1 MSYLVLARKWRPKT
15 FDDLVGQEP
24 IARMLKNALA
34 QGKISHA
41 YIFSGPRGVGKT
53 TTARILAKALN
64 CKQGPTASPCGI
76 CESCTAV
83 TEGSSVDVFE
93 IDGASNNSVDDVRD
107 LRERVKYAPSG
118 GKYKVYIIDEVHM
131 LSGSAFNALLKTLE
145 EPPPHVIFVL
155 ATTEMKKIP
164 ATVLSRC
171 QHMPFRR
178 IATSV
183 IKARL
188 QHIADTEKINI
199 SSHALG
205 LVAKAAD
212 GSMRDS
218 LTILD
223 QVSSFSD
230 EINEEQVQNLL
241 GLTDFGLLAKASMAI
256 ITGSRIDLIEIIDSL
271 SEQGFDL
278 RAFAKEL
285 AQFFRDL
292 LVASVVKQPHDVLE
306 LNNEELAAVKE
317 LVAASSEDQLTL
329 MLTEIVKA
337 EADVRNSS
345 LPRIALEM
353 ALIRVSF
360 LSSLK
365 PVREIIR
372 DLDNL
377 SRGLPVQ
384 TPIAEPIRERPAT
397 KGVLPAAAQKDRD
410 TVEKEK
416 STEQPAA
423 PVQKPVPVT
432 AIETPAETDEEDNES
447 APLPEVEDEGAYEEP
462 PADISEAVL
471 SEKEGDITVI
481 WQKVLNS
488 IDAPL
493 ASKLENSE
501 IELTGD
507 QLQVTLQ
514 SSQALFLDMIR
525 KSLAE
530 IEKILSE
537 HAGRKLSIILA
548 ALQKK
553 KSVPKKD
560 LKKKAS
566 DEPVVKEA
574 LELFD
579 GRIID
584 VIPVE
589 SQTIIKNGG
598 ADV

>member
-1 MSYLVLARKWRPKT
+1 MSYLVLARKWRPIT

-24 IARMLKNALA
+24 IARMLKNALL
-34 QGKISHA
+34 QEKISHA

-53 TTARILAKALN
+53 STARILAKALN
-64 CKQGPTASPCGI
+64 CKEGPATAPCGI
-76 CESCTAV
+76 CASCTAV
-83 TEGSSVDVFE
+83 TEGSSVDVIE

-164 ATVLSRC
+164 ATVISRC

-188 QHIADTEKINI
+188 QQIADIEKIRI

-256 ITGSRIDLIEIIDSL
+256 IVGSRVDLIEIIESL
-271 SEQGFDL
+271 SEQGFDI

-292 LVASVVKQPHDVLE
+292 LIASVVKQPGDVLE
-306 LNNEELAAVKE
+306 LSNEELAAVRE

-329 MLTEIVKA
+329 ILSDVMKA
-337 EADVRNSS
+337 EAEVRNSS

-353 ALIRVSF
+353 ALIRASF

-365 PVREIIR
+365 PVREIIKN
-372 DLDNL
+372 LDSL
-377 SRGLPVQ
+377 SRGLPMQ
-384 TPIAEPIRERPAT
+384 AAIAEPLKKRPETIGTLPETAPKDRDACEKEKTEPPATLAQKPATETQIAEPIEEYNENAPLTDT
-397 KGVLPAAAQKDRD
+397 K
-410 TVEKEK
+410 
-416 STEQPAA
+416 
-423 PVQKPVPVT
+423 
-432 AIETPAETDEEDNES
+432 DEES
-447 APLPEVEDEGAYEEP
+447 FEEP
-462 PADISEAVL
+462 PADSDEAVL
-471 SEKEGDITVI
+471 PEKEKDITII
-481 WQKVLNS
+481 WQEVLDN

-493 ASKLENSE
+493 ASKLEHAA

-514 SSQALFLDMIR
+514 SSQALFIDTIR
-525 KSLAE
+525 KSLAA
-530 IEKILSE
+530 IEKTLSE
-537 HAGRKLSIILA
+537 HAGRNLSITLSA
-548 ALQKK
+548 QQKK
-553 KSVPKKD
+553 AVQKND

-566 DEPVVKEA
+566 DEPIVKEA
-574 LELFD
+574 LELFE

-584 VIPVE
+584 VISVE
-589 SQTIIKNGG
+589 SQTITNTENGG
-598 ADV
+598 VDV

>member
-24 IARMLKNALA
+24 IARMLKNALE

-64 CKQGPTASPCGI
+64 CKEGPTASPCGV

-188 QHIADTEKINI
+188 QHIADAEKISI

-223 QVSSFSD
+223 QVASFSD
-230 EINEEQVQNLL
+230 DIDEAQVQDLL
-241 GLTDFGLLAKASMAI
+241 GLTDFGMLAKASMAI
-256 ITGSRIDLIEIIDSL
+256 ITGNRSDLVEIIDSL
-271 SEQGFDL
+271 AEQGFDF

-292 LVASVVKQPHDVLE
+292 LVASVVKQPGDLLE
-306 LNNEELAAVKE
+306 LSSEELGAVRE
-317 LVAASSEDQLTL
+317 LVAAASEDQLTL
-329 MLTEIVKA
+329 ILTEVMKA

-353 ALIRVSF
+353 ALIRASF

-372 DLDNL
+372 NLDSL
-377 SRGLPVQ
+377 GKGLPVQ
-384 TPIAEPIRERPAT
+384 AAIAEPVRNRPETIRA
-397 KGVLPAAAQKDRD
+397 LPETAPKQLA
-410 TVEKEK
+410 VEEK
-416 STEQPAA
+416 KPEPPAA
-423 PVQKPVPVT
+423 PAQKPGT
-432 AIETPAETDEEDNES
+432 ETETSDLIEDDIESPPLSDAGEE
-447 APLPEVEDEGAYEEP
+447 EVCDEP
-462 PADISEAVL
+462 PADFPETADPERGPENNRDIS
-471 SEKEGDITVI
+471 VI
-481 WQKVLNS
+481 WQKVLDE

-493 ASKLENSE
+493 ASKLAHAAV
-501 IELTGD
+501 ELTGD
-507 QLQVTLQ
+507 HLQVILQ
-514 SSQALFLDMIR
+514 SGQALFLDTIK
-525 KSLAE
+525 KSLAD

-537 HAGRKLSIILA
+537 HAGKKLSITLSA
-548 ALQKK
+548 QKK
-553 KSVPKKD
+553 KVVLKKD

-566 DEPVVKEA
+566 DEPIVKEA

-584 VIPVE
+584 VIPIE
-589 SQTIIKNGG
+589 SQTNNKNGG
-598 ADV
+598 IDV

>member
-24 IARMLKNALA
+24 IARMIKNALA

-64 CKQGPTASPCGI
+64 CKEGPATAPCGI
-76 CESCTAV
+76 CNSCTAV
-83 TEGSSVDVFE
+83 TEGSSVDVIE

-183 IKARL
+183 IKERL
-188 QHIADTEKINI
+188 MQIADIEKISI

-241 GLTDFGLLAKASMAI
+241 GLTDFGMLAKASMAI
-256 ITGSRIDLIEIIDSL
+256 ITGSRIDLIEIIESL

-292 LVASVVKQPHDVLE
+292 LIASVVKQPGDVLE
-306 LNNEELAAVKE
+306 LSSEELAAVKE

-329 MLTEIVKA
+329 MLTEVMKA

-353 ALIRVSF
+353 ALIRASF

-365 PVREIIR
+365 PVREIIKN
-372 DLDNL
+372 LDSL
-377 SRGLPVQ
+377 GRGLPVQ
-384 TPIAEPIRERPAT
+384 PAIAALIGA
-397 KGVLPAAAQKDRD
+397 LPEAAQKQRAVEEEKTEPPAVLAQEPATEIEAAAPVEEDIETSPLPD
-410 TVEKEK
+410 DAEEGYYEESPADIPDEIIPEKEK
-416 STEQPAA
+416 
-423 PVQKPVPVT
+423 
-432 AIETPAETDEEDNES
+432 
-447 APLPEVEDEGAYEEP
+447 
-462 PADISEAVL
+462 
-471 SEKEGDITVI
+471 DITVI
-481 WQKVLNS
+481 WQKVLDS

-493 ASKLENSE
+493 ASKLEHAAV
-501 IELTGD
+501 ELTGD

-514 SSQALFLDMIR
+514 SSQALFIDMIR
-525 KSLAE
+525 KSLSD
-530 IEKILSE
+530 IEKILAE
-537 HAGRKLSIILA
+537 HAGRKLSITLS

-553 KSVPKKD
+553 KAVPKKD

-566 DEPVVKEA
+566 DEPMVKEA

-589 SQTIIKNGG
+589 SQTITKNGG
-598 ADV
+598 VDV